1 MSDDI
6 GRGFIPRIDTES
18 TRFMHQK
25 TEKMSMTVVDLNDVA
40 GDVNNYGVDY
50 ADDVIDVISGTR
62 AEDALRAI
70 LDTPDDM
77 FTLEKWG
84 DLTKQWID
92 THKQND
98 NATTEGRQLITAND
112 IQLKLGRSG
121 AIRQIEA
128 ARPNQ
133 DERTVVTLSN
143 NGELAEEIKRILD
156 TFQELS
162 PRKQGK
168 ELARKEYWQRTDQRH
183 KEMMKY
189 ISAAGDPEQR
199 KRSPQTPNLCAEVN
213 IEAELY
219 SIASTQIPDNTMQFQ
234 SPVVD
239 INIRKFARRRE
250 DEEEPQWLKAFKSSK
265 IEGKFYDNPR
275 GMGRNYAEYVILV
288 DICSDNLGIDNT
300 DSGLNIIHDGYA
312 PYLKKYIG
320 LSLYDGTSPFQQ
332 LRGIVKEAGPDEHR
346 WTPPRWYSDVVV
358 PDTVPETGIQASDP
372 DAVRLLALYQFGT

>member
-6 GRGFIPRIDTES
+6 GRGFDPRVDIGL
-18 TRFMHQK
+18 TRLLRQK
-25 TEKMSMTVVDLNDVA
+25 TEQTGMTVVDLNN
-40 GDVNNYGVDY
+40 GSRFDY
-50 ADDVIDVISGTR
+50 ANDVIDEVFETR

-77 FTLEKWG
+77 LTLETWG
-84 DLTKQWID
+84 NLTKKWIND
-92 THKQND
+92 QKQSD
-98 NATTEGRQLITAND
+98 HTTTGGKRLITGND
-112 IQLKLGRSG
+112 IQLKLGRTG
-121 AIRQIEA
+121 AIKQIEA

-133 DERTVVTLSN
+133 HERTVVTLSN

-168 ELARKEYWQRTDQRH
+168 ELARKEYWQRTDQSHR
-183 KEMMKY
+183 EMMKY

-199 KRSPQTPNLCAEVN
+199 KQSPQTPNLCAEVN

-219 SIASTQIPDNTMQFQ
+219 SIASSKVPDNTMQFQ

-250 DEEEPQWLKAFKSSK
+250 DEEKPQWLKAFKSSE
-265 IEGKFYDNPR
+265 IEGKFYDTPG
-275 GMGRNYAEYVILV
+275 GMGGNYGEYVILV
-288 DICSDNLGIDNT
+288 DICSDKLGIDET
-300 DSGLNIIHDGYA
+300 DSGLDTIHDGYA
-312 PYLKKYIG
+312 PYLKNYIG
-320 LSLYDGTSPFQQ
+320 LSLYDGTNPFQQ
-332 LRGIVKEAGPDEHR
+332 LRDNVKEAGSAGNIYV
-346 WTPPRWYSDVVV
+346 TPRWYSDVVV